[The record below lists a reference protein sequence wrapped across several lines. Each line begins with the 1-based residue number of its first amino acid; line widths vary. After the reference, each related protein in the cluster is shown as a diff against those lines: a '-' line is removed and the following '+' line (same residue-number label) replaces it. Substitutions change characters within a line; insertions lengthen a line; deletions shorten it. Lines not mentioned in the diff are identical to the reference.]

1 VSRRSAPYSPER
13 FALAEAA
20 LHERAVAAVG
30 HEDFGDSSYLEGL
43 RVLLEAYDHEAKLS
57 PVGRHLAY
65 QGILDILTTRLR
77 VQSRFAE
84 NPWVLETKIDRP
96 LVICGL
102 VRTGST
108 ALHHLVGRDPGIQVL
123 AYWLACHPQPCPPRE
138 TWEDH
143 PDFQAAATE
152 LEGMYAVDPSL
163 KAIHFMEADGP
174 EECRHFLSQN
184 FTDDGFEVNA
194 TVPSYVQWYEAKY
207 LKDTYLRHRD
217 LLKLVGST
225 RPDRR
230 WVLKYPV
237 HLKHLRA
244 LLEVYP
250 DACIVWT
257 HRDPTQVLSSYVSLV
272 ASFRALFEEEI
283 DRNAIAREQLE
294 VWARATEKGIEARRE
309 QDPAR
314 FFDLH
319 FRDFTADAIG
329 CVKRMYAYFD
339 LELSE
344 AGERALRLWQEA
356 SPPGKHGR
364 HAHSMEE
371 VGLSRGEILD
381 RFAGY
386 MDTFG
391 IEAE

>member
-294 VWARATEKGIEARRE
+294 VWARASPLLRPPLPRLYGRRHRVREAYVRVLR
-309 QDPAR
+309 P
-314 FFDLH
+314 
-319 FRDFTADAIG
+319 
-329 CVKRMYAYFD
+329 
-339 LELSE
+339 
-344 AGERALRLWQEA
+344 RALRGGRAGPAALAGGQ
-356 SPPGKHGR
+356 PPRQARQARALDGGGGAVSGRDPGPLRRLHGHLR
-364 HAHSMEE
+364 HRGRVMGSLPEE
-371 VGLSRGEILD
+371 R
-381 RFAGY
+381 RHP
-386 MDTFG
+386 
-391 IEAE
+391 